1 MIDDDLDR
9 LLSDVDSASDYSGAR
24 EDSLRF
30 KQRMARKS
38 DINIEASGDGVHSEK
53 AFIDRILGL
62 EVDND
67 IMDFAKGA
75 PAAVHVHTIK
85 TGNFRRLLS
94 EYSVPDS
101 VQSLIQKY
109 KYTFIRFIENVERL
123 YAEFAIPLSI
133 DSLIKKA
140 RKDYPLY
147 FEGFEEENKLD
158 FIMLTELFLRLRE
171 FNSRARKEWSEL
183 SKSIGV
189 INLAVEGKGLYSE
202 LNAQVESALVFC
214 EGTDR
219 FLARIA
225 LFLAIPTDDYDVIE
239 RDISNKTIYYQSM
252 SYKYDALFNIGAYID
267 GGTVKQK
274 TSGGALDLDA
284 EGIHGDEIRGHQE
297 SPPGR
302 EASEIRGTVAPA
314 GGARDFSE
322 QEVDTG
328 FRVRGTSA
336 WNTREPYTMRL
347 SREKL
352 DRDYEDITNSF
363 HYTREPE
370 TTTSQEGAVKRAM
383 IRFLSDTSKNIEIE
397 YEEFIFKTIITQTQ
411 ELCDFFGFQD
421 EMRNLFVY
429 HMGPSTLHRALISL
443 FQIERIG
450 LCFKYLP
457 GNRVVRYI
465 PTEFIKEK
473 ILKWY
478 EANVNTLNIDFDK
491 VHYFDEVRRTVLMKY
506 NKELAAN
513 GRQLDEMIAKLKLD
527 ENPQF
532 NKQEFF
538 KSKWNQWFGTAR
550 IPVYNRFIEKSIFR

>member
-1 MIDDDLDR
+1 
-9 LLSDVDSASDYSGAR
+9 
-24 EDSLRF
+24 
-30 KQRMARKS
+30 
-38 DINIEASGDGVHSEK
+38 
-53 AFIDRILGL
+53 
-62 EVDND
+62 
-67 IMDFAKGA
+67 
-75 PAAVHVHTIK
+75 
-85 TGNFRRLLS
+85 
-94 EYSVPDS
+94 
-101 VQSLIQKY
+101 
-109 KYTFIRFIENVERL
+109 
-123 YAEFAIPLSI
+123 
-133 DSLIKKA
+133 
-140 RKDYPLY
+140 
-147 FEGFEEENKLD
+147 
-158 FIMLTELFLRLRE
+158 
-171 FNSRARKEWSEL
+171 
-183 SKSIGV
+183 
-189 INLAVEGKGLYSE
+189 
-202 LNAQVESALVFC
+202 
-214 EGTDR
+214 
-219 FLARIA
+219 
-225 LFLAIPTDDYDVIE
+225 
-239 RDISNKTIYYQSM
+239 
-252 SYKYDALFNIGAYID
+252 
-267 GGTVKQK
+267 
-274 TSGGALDLDA
+274 
-284 EGIHGDEIRGHQE
+284 
-297 SPPGR
+297 
-302 EASEIRGTVAPA
+302 
-314 GGARDFSE
+314 
-322 QEVDTG
+322 
-328 FRVRGTSA
+328 
-336 WNTREPYTMRL
+336 MRL